1 MKATTLSVEDV
12 KNLVAGRLVLQMPD
26 FNSTVAARNQVH
38 YVRKSKDF
46 PKGKEIS
53 TSTKQIAE
61 DLYEFSVS
69 VVDSKENN

>member
-12 KNLVAGRLVLQMPD
+12 KNLLTGRLVLQMPD

-38 YVRKSKDF
+38 YVRKGKDF
-46 PKGKEIS
+46 PKNKEIS
-53 TSTKQIAE
+53 TSTRQIND

-69 VVDSKENN
+69 VVDLEQKN